1 MNTRTP
7 LSPSSPKP
15 QSKNRNLSNREPKSS
30 IKITKNNNNKN
41 SKKSETINA
50 EPQMKSI
57 SQLSDS
63 QMSDI
68 KGLSNVFKELNKT
81 TKEQIDFK
89 KKYELLKKR
98 VEFLKMQ
105 EEKIKKDNLKEQKKE
120 EMKNKILEEKKRDKE
135 SILNYFKEKENR
147 IKEQSKIIK
156 EKFKEENK
164 MLKSVNEELSKKNRK
179 QYDTLKNEKEK
190 LEEKKKEKAD
200 EQLDQKQK
208 RVKVIR
214 KLEEKEKSEKES
226 VTDKNNIKGGKK
238 ANETLNSVLTPQQKV
253 NYLLSKDLIEQYKN
267 FCEELIKQ
275 EQLYIQKI
283 EDAKKQSKAR
293 SGSAGRIR
301 VFVPKNK
308 NKDLKNRTK
317 SSSKIGIKHEGGN
330 SIMKKY
336 HIQLKEIK
344 KNSEKGSTNIQKI
357 NTNDI

>member
-1 MNTRTP
+1 
-7 LSPSSPKP
+7 
-15 QSKNRNLSNREPKSS
+15 
-30 IKITKNNNNKN
+30 
-41 SKKSETINA
+41 
-50 EPQMKSI
+50 MKSI

-68 KGLSNVFKELNKT
+68 KGLSNVFKEINKT

-120 EMKNKILEEKKRDKE
+120 EMKNKLLEEKKKDKE

-147 IKEQSKIIK
+147 IKKQNLIIK

-190 LEEKKKEKAD
+190 LEEKKKEKAK
-200 EQLDQKQK
+200 EQLEQKK
-208 RVKVIR
+208 IRVNAIK
-214 KLEEKEKSEKES
+214 KLEDKEKSEKES
-226 VTDKNNIKGGKK
+226 TVDKNNTKGGKN
-238 ANETLNSVLTPQQKV
+238 ATDTLNSVLTPQQKV

-308 NKDLKNRTK
+308 NKDMKNRTK
-317 SSSKIGIKHEGGN
+317 SSTKIGIKHEGGD
-330 SIMKKY
+330 SILNKY
-336 HIQLKEIK
+336 HQKFKESK
-344 KNSEKGSTNIQKI
+344 KNNEKGSTNIKKI
-357 NTNDI
+357 NANDI